1 MWHVLADNF
10 GHHQAI
16 LQKYRITGYF
26 WYVDDILTLYS
37 LTHAATKEIWEEF
50 NNISPNLKFTMGQE
64 QKNTLKFLD
73 SNYM

>member
-26 WYVDDILTLYS
+26 WYVDDILTVYS
-37 LTHAATKEIWEEF
+37 LTHAAITEIWEEF
-50 NNISPNLKFTMGQE
+50 K
-64 QKNTLKFLD
+64 
-73 SNYM
+73 